1 MLVPVL
7 LFLLGFVCL
16 IKGGDWFVEG
26 AVGVA
31 HRFHLPELLI
41 GATVVSLATTMPETI
56 VSALAAAEGKTDM
69 AIGNAVGSVSANT
82 ALVLAAAMIAMPIL
96 CDRKRFLR
104 PILLLVAA
112 CVTLLLS
119 SLGGTLSVPGS
130 VILGGIFLLFMIG
143 NLRAGRKEAR
153 EKTGEPEEK
162 PTKKERLQN
171 VFLFLLGAAGI
182 VFGSRLMVDSGGEI
196 ALRLGV
202 PERVVA
208 LTLVAIGTSLPELVT
223 TVTAIFKKEAGLSL
237 GNIIGANVIDLS
249 LILPLCSLIATKP
262 LPVPAEG
269 VLSLD
274 LPFCLGATLFAF
286 LPLLVRRRA
295 AKWQGILLL
304 LSYAVYLVS
313 VL

>member
-1 MLVPVL
+1 MLLCCLFFLCGVVL
-7 LFLLGFVCL
+7 VV
-16 IKGGDWFVEG
+16 KGGDYFVD
-26 AVGVA
+26 AAARIARALRVPTFV
-31 HRFHLPELLI
+31 I

-56 VSALAAAEGKTDM
+56 VSALAAAEGKNEM
-69 AIGNAVGSVSANT
+69 AIGNAVGSVTANT
-82 ALVLAAAMIAMPIL
+82 ALVLAAAMIAMPIF

-119 SLGGTLSVPGS
+119 SLGGELSVPGS

-143 NLRAGRKEAR
+143 NLRAGRREAR
-153 EKTGEPEEK
+153 EKTSEPEEK
-162 PTKKERLQN
+162 QSRKERLQN
-171 VFLFLLGAAGI
+171 VLLFLLGAAGI
-182 VFGSRLMVDSGGEI
+182 VVGSRLMVDSGGEI

-223 TVTAIFKKEAGLSL
+223 TVTAILKKEAGLSV

-249 LILPLCSLIATKP
+249 LILPLCSLISKKP
-262 LPVPAEG
+262 LPVPAAG
-269 VLSLD
+269 FLALD
-274 LPFCLGATLFAF
+274 LPFCLGVTLLSF
-286 LPLLVRRRA
+286 LPLLLRQKA

-304 LSYAVYLVS
+304 LSYAVYLF
-313 VL
+313 LIL